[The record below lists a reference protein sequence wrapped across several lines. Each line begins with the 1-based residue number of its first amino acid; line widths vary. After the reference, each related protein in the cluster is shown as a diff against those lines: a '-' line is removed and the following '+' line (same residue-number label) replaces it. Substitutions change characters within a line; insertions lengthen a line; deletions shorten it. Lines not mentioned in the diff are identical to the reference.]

1 MTASITWL
9 GHSAF
14 RLILSDGRTIYID
27 PWLLENPSC
36 SEQDK
41 QPVRCDVIVLTHGHF
56 DHVGDTVALVKKFD
70 PVVIANYDLCS
81 VLQKQ
86 ACGGRFEGM
95 NTGGSLDIDG
105 VRVSLTRAYHSSGVD
120 TPDGP
125 VYGGSPNGVVVS
137 AKGVAT
143 VYHAGDTD
151 VFTDMTLIAHL
162 FEPKIAILP
171 IGDRFTMGAKG
182 AALAASLLNPAA
194 ILPCHYQT
202 FPLLAQSAD
211 DFREALSATL
221 RPRLHTPGQ
230 GQALAWTP
238 DGLK

>member
-1 MTASITWL
+1 MTWL

-14 RLILSDGRTIYID
+14 RFVLPDGRVVLID
-27 PWLLENPSC
+27 PWLTENPSC
-36 SEQDK
+36 PDAEK
-41 QPVRCDVIVLTHGHF
+41 KVTRCDMILLTHGHF
-56 DHVGDTVALVKKFD
+56 DHVGDCISLVKQFD
-70 PVVIANYDLCS
+70 PIVVANYDLCAI
-81 VLQKQ
+81 LQKET
-86 ACGGRFEGM
+86 GTGRFEGM
-95 NTGGSLDIDG
+95 NTGGTLDLGG

-120 TPDGP
+120 APAGP
-125 VYGGSPNGVVVS
+125 LYGGSANGVVLAVD
-137 AKGVAT
+137 GVAT

-202 FPLLAQSAD
+202 FPLLAQSATA
-211 DFREALSATL
+211 FREALTSQL
-221 RPRLHTPGQ
+221 RPRLHTPKPGESLKW
-230 GQALAWTP
+230 GSS
-238 DGLK
+238 GLS